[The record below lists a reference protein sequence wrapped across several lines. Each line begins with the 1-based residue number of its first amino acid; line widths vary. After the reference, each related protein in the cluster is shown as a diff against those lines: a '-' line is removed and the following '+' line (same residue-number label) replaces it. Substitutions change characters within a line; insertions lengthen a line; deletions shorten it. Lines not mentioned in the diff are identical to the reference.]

1 MTVGFLPVQQP
12 PGRVLADW
20 EAGVR
25 VLRLVGEIDA
35 LTVDSVEAEQT
46 RPALAEARRTR
57 TVSVVDLSEVTHL
70 SSTAVGFLL
79 RQTRATRERGDLPIL
94 RGLNRHTARVLALT
108 GAWELFQHAA

>member
-1 MTVGFLPVQQP
+1 MTVGFLPVRQP
-12 PGRVLADW
+12 LGRVIVDW

-35 LTVDSVEAEQT
+35 LTVDSVEAEQM

-57 TVSVVDLSEVTHL
+57 TVSVVDLSEVTYL

-79 RQTRATRERGDLPIL
+79 RQTRAIRERGELPVL

-108 GAWELFQHAA
+108 GVRNQLQHAA